1 MPFPRSSSPLALL
14 VLIALT
20 VGCSPADTGPASEP
34 SSSPS
39 SAATPTTIPAQGPCD
54 EPLLDGDVVVGGD
67 SSDATSSA
75 DGPLYDSVVS
85 LARAADAVVIGTVGS
100 EVGGD
105 DRQPV
110 RELTDVEVV
119 RGDVA
124 SPLQVRFWLGDT
136 AGERCA
142 PVVEGR
148 RVLVFLTE
156 PVGEPP
162 VRSTIGSH
170 NNGVLSIV
178 EGQALTHTWV
188 PDRLGETDP
197 SRNELPAD
205 GSFPPPGLA
214 FDLDEVRNVVYDTV
228 QAGLL
233 VPLDVRDVE
242 RARQDPSASSL
253 LVEVAEIGCSG
264 GVTDPT
270 RVEVVDL
277 YEDDQKVLVD
287 LAFRP
292 RDGPF
297 ECPGNPWAEL
307 TIPLAEPLGDR
318 EFRVV
323 SIPEPG

>member
-1 MPFPRSSSPLALL
+1 MSPLCSRSALAVVAL
-14 VLIALT
+14 VALA
-20 VGCSPADTGPASEP
+20 VGCAPADVDPASQPGP
-34 SSSPS
+34 SAEAVTS
-39 SAATPTTIPAQGPCD
+39 TIPAQGPCD

-67 SSDATSSA
+67 DPGSASAA

-85 LARAADAVVIGTVGS
+85 LARAADAVAIGTVGAR
-100 EVGGD
+100 VGGN

-110 RELTDVEVV
+110 RRLTDVEVV
-119 RGDVA
+119 RGEVA
-124 SPLQVRFWLGDT
+124 SPLQVRFGLGDT

-170 NNGVLSIV
+170 NNGVLTIIDD
-178 EGQALTHTWV
+178 QALTHTWV
-188 PDRLGETDP
+188 PDRLGATDP
-197 SRNELPAD
+197 SRNELPTD
-205 GSFPPPGLA
+205 GGFPPPGLA

-233 VPLDVRDVE
+233 VALDVRDVE
-242 RARQDPSASSL
+242 RPRQDPEASSL
-253 LVEVAEIGCSG
+253 LVEVREIGCSG

-270 RVEVVDL
+270 RAEVVEL
-277 YEDDQKVLVD
+277 YEDEQKVLADV
-287 LAFRP
+287 AFRP
-292 RDGPF
+292 RDGSF
-297 ECPGNPWAEL
+297 ACPGNPWEEL
-307 TIPLAEPLGDR
+307 TIPLSAPLGER
-318 EFRVV
+318 EYEVV